1 MQAWHRP
8 HATNGVDQVR
18 HGILGIVAAVVLGTL
33 LVAAPAF
40 GARIDVQPG
49 KNAIQRAINGA
60 DRGDTLRIHAGRYQ
74 GSVRVTKRLK
84 LVGVGGRPTI
94 DAACADDIAL
104 DVEAPGV
111 VLDHL
116 KVVGATEGYEV
127 NFIGLRTGTAQDL
140 VVKQTCKGG
149 STPAEYGINIFD
161 SQRIELRDNRTFGGF
176 TDAGIY
182 VGGIVDTSAGPLL
195 VVGNDSY
202 GNNRGIILED
212 SFGVDMRVR
221 GNRTHDNTIGGEGVA
236 TGIYVHNSDG
246 LVLTGNHAIDNGDF
260 GIHIDPNSDD
270 NVLRDNVARGSG
282 TVDLKNDGVDTCGSG
297 NSFKTTA
304 GSPIG
309 PCG

>member
-1 MQAWHRP
+1 
-8 HATNGVDQVR
+8 VR
-18 HGILGIVAAVVLGTL
+18 NRVLGILAAVTVGAL
-33 LVAAPAF
+33 LVAAPAS
-40 GARIDVQPG
+40 GARIDVHTG
-49 KNAIQRAINGA
+49 KNAIQRAINRA
-60 DRGDTLRIHAGRYQ
+60 DRGDTLRIHAGTYS
-74 GSVRVTKRLK
+74 GALRVTKRLK

-94 DAACADDIAL
+94 DAGCADDIAL
-104 DVEAPGV
+104 DVQAPGV

-116 KVVGATEGYEV
+116 KVTGATEGYAV

-149 STPAEYGINIFD
+149 SAPAEYGINIFD
-161 SQRIELRDNRTFGGF
+161 SGNIVLRGNRMFGGF

-195 VVGNDSY
+195 VVGNNSY

-221 GNRTHDNTIGGEGVA
+221 DNRTHDNTIGGEGVA
-236 TGIYVHNSDG
+236 TGIYVHNSDD
-246 LVLTGNHAIDNGDF
+246 LVLTGNRAIDNGDF
-260 GIHIDPNSDD
+260 GIHVDPNSDD

-282 TVDLKNDGVDTCGSG
+282 TVDLKNDGNGTCGSG
-297 NSFKTTA
+297 NSFETTA
-304 GSPIG
+304 GTPLV